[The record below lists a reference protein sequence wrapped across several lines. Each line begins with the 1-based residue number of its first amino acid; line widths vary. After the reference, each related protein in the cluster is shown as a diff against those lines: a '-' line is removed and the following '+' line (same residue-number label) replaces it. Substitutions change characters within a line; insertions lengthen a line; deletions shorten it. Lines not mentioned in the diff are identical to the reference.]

1 MPVSFRPLPA
11 LSIVCA
17 ILFAVLISL
26 GVWQLQRLHWKLD
39 LIHLIAR
46 NMHARP
52 LSLDGHG
59 IPIHTLDTEYLHVS
73 VSGRFDNKNEAYIFG
88 IGPLGAPVFH
98 VVVPLTSRSGETF
111 LVDRGIVPRDM
122 RSPATRPAGVSI
134 GEVKVVGFWRWA
146 EQPGTFTPR
155 PDLHNRIWYSRDL
168 MSIARADN
176 VALAAPGVIEADA
189 TPNRGGWPKGGQT
202 EVNIRNDHLQYAVTW
217 FLMAA
222 GLVGVYLAYHASQ
235 GRLTFG
241 KKT

>member
-17 ILFAVLISL
+17 ILFVVLISL
-26 GVWQLQRLHWKLD
+26 GVWQLQRLHWKLE
-39 LIHLIAR
+39 LIHLVAR
-46 NMHARP
+46 NMHAPP
-52 LSLDGHG
+52 LSLDGRA
-59 IPIHTLDTEYLHVS
+59 IPIRKLDTEYLHVS
-73 VSGRFDNKNEAYIFG
+73 VSGRFDNAKEAYIFG

-98 VVVPLTSRSGETF
+98 VVVPLTSRSGQTL

-122 RSPATRPAGVSI
+122 RNPATRPAGVSI

-146 EQPGTFTPR
+146 ELPGTFTPR
-155 PDLHNRIWYSRDL
+155 PDLHNRIWYSRDV

-176 VALAAPGVIEADA
+176 VALAAAGVIEADA
-189 TPNRGGWPKGGQT
+189 TPNPGGWPKGGQI
-202 EVNIRNDHLQYAVTW
+202 EVNIRNEHLQYAITW

-222 GLVGVYLAYHASQ
+222 ALVGVYLAYHASQ